1 MSNLLEIVE
10 TDAELSSNMSITVGA
25 GVLFLR
31 ELISVTQFLDILEE
45 LGELEEAKDFFS
57 LGAFFLNEKE
67 ELEINRRLYGGK

>member
-1 MSNLLEIVE
+1 MSSLLEIVE